1 MGTKNLLD
9 RASAFYYN
17 RAAMTVIQLTLDDVR
32 RALAAPRIG
41 RPAHERMSPRPRPGD
56 IFPMPQMVNGKQAG
70 VLILLYEHAGELY
83 FFLTRRTESVATHK
97 GQISLP
103 GGSREPGE
111 SLQET
116 ALREAREE
124 LDIDPTQVEILGEPL
139 TPLYIPVSDFWV
151 TAFVGYYCCSE
162 PVLTASVAE
171 VFEVL
176 PTRLADLLDESAV
189 VEEEWE
195 LRGVAVRV
203 PFFHLHGYKVWGATA
218 MILAEFVALL
228 RAQANATV

>member
-1 MGTKNLLD
+1 M
-9 RASAFYYN
+9 S
-17 RAAMTVIQLTLDDVR
+17 VIQLTLGDVR

-41 RPAHERMSPRPRPGD
+41 RPAHEQMSPRPRPGD
-56 IFPMPQMVNGKQAG
+56 IFPMPKVVNGKQAG
-70 VLILLYEHAGELY
+70 VLILLYDHAGELY
-83 FFLTRRTESVATHK
+83 FFLTRRTELVATHK

-103 GGSREPGE
+103 GGSREDGE

-124 LDIDPTQVEILGEPL
+124 LDIDPAQVEILGEPL

-151 TAFVGYYCCSE
+151 TAFVGYYCCDE
-162 PVLTASVAE
+162 PLLNASAAE

-176 PTRLADLLDESAV
+176 PTPLADLLDESAI

-195 LRGVAVRV
+195 LRGMPVKV
-203 PFFHLHGYKVWGATA
+203 PFFKLHGYKVWGATA
-218 MILAEFVALL
+218 MILSEFVGLL
-228 RAQANATV
+228 RMYMNTTADKAAP